1 MIAFWIAATGL
12 SAVTAGL
19 VLRGAARARPVDDA
33 QTRLEPHR
41 RRLAEVERLAMDG
54 LLAEDELKAARAE
67 AGRGLLAAADQA
79 ESWGRGGVGVRKVVV
94 AAAGA
99 ACVAAAGLYV
109 WLGHPE
115 LSDQPYVKRVAA
127 WKAADPAL
135 LTPAQIA
142 AVLETVAAERPKE
155 AEPLV
160 FLAKARAAA
169 GDMAGAEQALRRAVG
184 VAPGRADIWSLLGET
199 FVIEAKGDI
208 GADAKLAFGRALKAD
223 PKDLRARYYL
233 GRARIAEGDVAGGVA
248 DWRALVDSLAP
259 NDPARTALGREIAEV
274 QAAGGLPATEPAAAS
289 NPQVQGMIAGMVEGL
304 AARLAQSP
312 DDPDGWVRLVRA
324 YAVMGET
331 AKRDAAM
338 ATATA
343 RFKDQPKVLAALR
356 QAADTPP
363 QPGMAAPTNAPK
375 TMQ

>member
-33 QTRLEPHR
+33 QARLEPHR

-54 LLAEDELKAARAE
+54 LLAQDELKAARAE

-79 ESWGRGGVGVRKVVV
+79 ETWERGGVAVRKAVV
-94 AAAGA
+94 AVAGA
-99 ACVAAAGLYV
+99 ACVAGVGLYV

-115 LSDQPYVKRVAA
+115 LSDQPYLKRVAE
-127 WKAADPAL
+127 WKAADPATL
-135 LTPAQIA
+135 HPAQIA
-142 AVLETVAAERPKE
+142 AVLEGVAAERPND

-169 GDMAGAEQALRRAVG
+169 GDMAGAEQALRRAVDR
-184 VAPGRADIWSLLGET
+184 APNRADIWSLLGET

-208 GADAKLAFGRALKAD
+208 GADAKLAFNRALKAD

-233 GRARIAEGDVAGGVA
+233 GRARIAEGDVAGGVG
-248 DWRALVDSLAP
+248 DWRALLDSLAAD
-259 NDPARTALGREIAEV
+259 DPARTALGREIAAVE
-274 QAAGGLPATEPAAAS
+274 AAGGLPAPEPAAS
-289 NPQVQGMIAGMVEGL
+289 QNPEVQGMIAGMVEGL

-324 YAVMGET
+324 YAVLGET
-331 AKRDAAM
+331 AKRDAAL
-338 ATATA
+338 ATASA
-343 RFKDQPKVLAALR
+343 RFKDQPKVLSALR

-363 QPGMAAPTNAPK
+363 QASMAGQTKDQKIA
-375 TMQ
+375 Q

>member
-99 ACVAAAGLYV
+99 ACVGAAGLYV

-248 DWRALVDSLAP
+248 DWRALLDSLAP

>member
-19 VLRGAARARPVDDA
+19 VLRGAARARPIDDA

-248 DWRALVDSLAP
+248 DWRALLDSLAP

>member
-33 QTRLEPHR
+33 QARLEPHR

-54 LLAEDELKAARAE
+54 LLAQDELKDARAE

-79 ESWGRGGVGVRKVVV
+79 ETWERGGVAARKAVV
-94 AAAGA
+94 AIAGA
-99 ACVAAAGLYV
+99 ACVGGVGLYV

-115 LSDQPYVKRVAA
+115 LPDQPYAKRVAE

-135 LTPAQIA
+135 LQPAQIA
-142 AVLETVAAERPKE
+142 AVLEGVAAERPND

-169 GDMAGAEQALRRAVG
+169 GDMAGAEQALRRAVDR
-184 VAPGRADIWSLLGET
+184 APNRADIWSLLGET

-208 GADAKLAFGRALKAD
+208 GADAKLAFSRALKAD

-233 GRARIAEGDVAGGVA
+233 GRARIAEGDVAGGVG
-248 DWRALVDSLAP
+248 DWRALLNSLAP

-274 QAAGGLPATEPAAAS
+274 EAAGGLPAPEPAADQ

-324 YAVMGET
+324 YAVLGET
-331 AKRDAAM
+331 AKRDAAL
-338 ATATA
+338 ATASA

-356 QAADTPP
+356 QAADAPA
-363 QPGMAAPTNAPK
+363 QPGMAGQTKDQK
-375 TMQ
+375 TAQ

>member
-248 DWRALVDSLAP
+248 DWRALLDSLAP

>member
-248 DWRALVDSLAP
+248 DWRALLDSLAP

-356 QAADTPP
+356 QAADTPR

>member
-33 QTRLEPHR
+33 QARLEPHR

-54 LLAEDELKAARAE
+54 LLAQDELKAARAE

-79 ESWGRGGVGVRKVVV
+79 ETWERGGVAARKAVV
-94 AAAGA
+94 AIAGA
-99 ACVAAAGLYV
+99 ACVAGVGLYV

-115 LSDQPYVKRVAA
+115 LPDQPYAKRVAE

-135 LTPAQIA
+135 LQPAQIA
-142 AVLETVAAERPKE
+142 AVLEGVAAERPND

-169 GDMAGAEQALRRAVG
+169 GDMAGAEQALRRAVDR
-184 VAPGRADIWSLLGET
+184 APNRADIWSLLGET

-208 GADAKLAFGRALKAD
+208 GADAKLAFSRALKAD

-233 GRARIAEGDVAGGVA
+233 GRARIAEGDVAGGVG
-248 DWRALVDSLAP
+248 DWRALLNSLAP

-274 QAAGGLPATEPAAAS
+274 EAAGGLPAPEPAADQ

-324 YAVMGET
+324 YAVLGET
-331 AKRDAAM
+331 AKRDAAL
-338 ATATA
+338 ATASA

-356 QAADTPP
+356 QAADAPA
-363 QPGMAAPTNAPK
+363 QPGMAGQTKDQK
-375 TMQ
+375 TAQ

>member
-248 DWRALVDSLAP
+248 DWRALLDSLAP

-312 DDPDGWVRLVRA
+312 DDADGWVRLVRA